1 MIVLPVPMVVA
12 LLLGFLFLRATLFSN
27 TPRLLAALLL
37 ACACQSVTVS
47 VVQYYGVVEL
57 RLLQP
62 ITASLIPALA
72 WVAFLDGGIRSRHH
86 ATDLLHFLVPVGMA
100 CAVIAAPIIIDALLV
115 IVFVGYGT
123 AILVMLHRHGNDLAH
138 ARLASGHVP
147 ALIWRAI
154 AIALIASAISDVF
167 ISLALSFGYDSAPG
181 LILSIFSSLAL
192 LTIGFLSLS
201 PDIATEPRYAGYVGD
216 ELDEQ
221 GEGKDGPTSH
231 AGGLDRP
238 SSPSKTNDDVPVD
251 EIMGQLQ
258 TLIADKKLYLDPD
271 LTLARLARRLGY
283 PLKQVSI
290 AINAATGENVS
301 RYINKYRIEH
311 ACRELENGQNVTTA
325 MLASGFNTKS
335 NFNREFLRIT
345 GKTPSQWPQQPPS
358 PTTAIAAKETQIQS

>member
-1 MIVLPVPMVVA
+1 M
-12 LLLGFLFLRATLFSN
+12 
-27 TPRLLAALLL
+27 LAALLL
-37 ACACQSVTVS
+37 ACACQSITVS

-72 WVAFLDGGIRSRHH
+72 WIAFLDGGIRARHH
-86 ATDLLHFLVPVGMA
+86 TTDLLHFLVPVGMA
-100 CAVIAAPIIIDALLV
+100 CAVIAAPIMIDALLV
-115 IVFVGYGT
+115 IVFVGYGA

-181 LILSIFSSLAL
+181 LILSVFSSLAL

-201 PDIATEPRYAGYVGD
+201 PDIATEPEYAGYSGD
-216 ELDEQ
+216 EVE
-221 GEGKDGPTSH
+221 DGPTSNRDGIH
-231 AGGLDRP
+231 PP
-238 SSPSKTNDDVPVD
+238 SSTSKTNDDVPID
-251 EIMGQLQ
+251 EIMGQLE

-283 PLKQVSI
+283 PLKQVST

-301 RYINKYRIEH
+301 RYINKYRVEH

-345 GKTPSQWPQQPPS
+345 GNTPSQWLQQAS
-358 PTTAIAAKETQIQS
+358 TNASSSQETQSLS